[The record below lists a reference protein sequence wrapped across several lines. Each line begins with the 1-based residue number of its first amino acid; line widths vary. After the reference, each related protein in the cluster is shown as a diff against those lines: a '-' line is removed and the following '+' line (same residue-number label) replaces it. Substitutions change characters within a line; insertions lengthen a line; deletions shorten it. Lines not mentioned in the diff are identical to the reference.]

1 MVLVTF
7 PALAVTVAM
16 AALSST
22 VHAHGG
28 MISPESREIRTMGL
42 DLSSSFGWPI
52 SMRPGGDCLNNKAD
66 TNLQTVAYG
75 TSKIRMQAN
84 DGANHIGPC
93 TVYLVDPSD
102 SSNKLQVGQ
111 LDDCMRSLHP
121 AAGNK
126 GDPPIYAEMSIDIP
140 ESGLPCS
147 ADHCVLEFYWEATH
161 LEPHELFNNCA
172 DITLGGGGADTSGST
187 TTTSAPAAT
196 TGAPATTTTAPATT
210 TAAPTTTS
218 TAPATT
224 TASSGAGTYVAVN
237 VESGLQS
244 AMDSWCNANCNNNPP
259 YCPDTT
265 CKAA

>member
-1 MVLVTF
+1 MVMTKFVV
-7 PALAVTVAM
+7 LAVVAVM
-16 AALSST
+16 ATA

-42 DLSSSFGWPI
+42 DISSSFGWPI

-66 TNLQTVAYG
+66 TNLQTMSYG

-140 ESGLPCS
+140 QSGLPCS

-172 DITLGGGGADTSGST
+172 DITLSGEGSAASGTS
-187 TTTSAPAAT
+187 TSSP
-196 TGAPATTTTAPATT
+196 PATTTQAPATT
-210 TAAPTTTS
+210 TAAPASTTA
-218 TAPATT
+218 APAT
-224 TASSGAGTYVAVN
+224 SSGTGTYVAVN
-237 VESGLQS
+237 VESGLQT

-265 CKAA
+265 CKAV